1 LTKTLTFDSLVDVL
15 HERLD
20 QLPDHRQ
27 GGPNTRYELK
37 DAALGAFAVF
47 FNQSPS
53 FLASQRRMQE
63 TKGRSNAQSLFRIQ
77 QTPTD
82 PQIRNLLD
90 PLEPTELYPLFPL
103 ILSRLEQAGQLDPF
117 RDVNDTLLVPLDG
130 TQYFSS
136 QKIQCNQCSRQTLA
150 NGETLYRH
158 SVITPVVVKPGQP
171 HVVPLEPEF
180 IVPQDGATKQDCE
193 LTAAK
198 RWLDRCGSVYA
209 AYRLTL
215 LGDDLYCHQPFC
227 QVVLDYDLNFIF
239 VCKPDSHAHLYE
251 WLAFLQAGPD
261 EQLPTLTRR
270 YWNGRFT
277 EIWTYRYMNEV
288 PLRAGPAALVVNWA
302 ELLIVRTDTG
312 EQLYHN
318 SFATNYELTETTVE
332 PIVEAGR
339 TRWKIENEN
348 NNVLKNRGYHLE
360 HNFGHGQQ
368 HLSTVLLTLNLFAF
382 LFHTI
387 LHLVDQRYRRLRDHL
402 AVRQTFFNDIQTLT
416 RYLCFDSWNHL
427 LDFMLKQL
435 ELDVA
440 PAPT

>member
-1 LTKTLTFDSLVDVL
+1 MTEILTFDRLVETF

-20 QLPDHRQ
+20 QLPDHRH

-53 FLASQRRMQE
+53 FLAYQRRMEE
-63 TKGRSNAQSLFRIQ
+63 TKGRSNARSLFRIQ
-77 QTPTD
+77 HTPTD

-90 PLEPTELYPLFPL
+90 PLAPTELYPLFSL
-103 ILSRLEQAGQLDPF
+103 ILSQLAQAGQLDQF
-117 RDVNDTLLVPLDG
+117 RDFNNTLLVPLDG

-136 QKIQCNQCSRQTLA
+136 QKIHCKQCSQRTLT
-150 NGETLYRH
+150 NGEILYSH

-171 HVVPLEPEF
+171 HVLPLEPEF
-180 IVPQDGATKQDCE
+180 ITRQDGASKQDCE

-198 RWLDRCGSVYA
+198 RWLARCGTVYA

-227 QVVLDYDLNFIF
+227 QLVLDYHLNFIF

-251 WLAFLQAGPD
+251 WLTFLQAGPG
-261 EQLPTLTRR
+261 EQLPSLTRR
-270 YWNGRFT
+270 HWNGRFT
-277 EIWTYRYMNEV
+277 EIWTYRYINEV
-288 PLRAGPAALVVNWA
+288 PLRAGPDPLFVNWA
-302 ELLIVRTDTG
+302 ELTILREDTG

-318 SFATNYELTETTVE
+318 SFATNYELTEVTIE
-332 PIVEAGR
+332 PIVQAGR
-339 TRWKIENEN
+339 TRWKIENES

-368 HLSTVLLTLNLFAF
+368 HLSTVLLTLNLLAF
-382 LFHTI
+382 LFHTS
-387 LHLVDQRYRRLRDHL
+387 LHLVDQRYRRLREHL
-402 AVRQTFFNDIQTLT
+402 VVRQTFFNDIQTLT
-416 RYLCFDSWNHL
+416 RYLYFDSWDHL

-435 ELDVA
+435 ELDIS